1 MDLPYWKFPIPSAWD
16 LAFWFSFIT
25 LQRKQGGADPTPL
38 EVEMRT
44 YEDDVDTTLIES
56 GNRKEGKR
64 QKG

>member
-1 MDLPYWKFPIPSAWD
+1 MTIVPTAAPSRIA
-16 LAFWFSFIT
+16 SS
-25 LQRKQGGADPTPL
+25 TPL
-38 EVEMRT
+38 MCFVVLEMRT